1 MLITTIGYRTLI
13 ILSVVLLAV
22 AYSVSAQAVTLRVAY
37 VTANGGSDTN
47 PCTRS
52 APCRQVQ
59 RGVTRATSGGT
70 VVILDSGE
78 YENFTI
84 TKSVSVI
91 ADKGITAVIG
101 NSGAYAGATISD
113 GTAPYIQVTLRG
125 LSFVDSDNG
134 IIVDSQID
142 TLAVEDCTIEAPLYG
157 IFARG
162 PGRYVIKNTQVR
174 HSNYGIWF
182 TTSTRQITATID
194 DSRFEYIGTVGV
206 MASGK
211 SQVTIR
217 NTVSANNADGFA
229 ASNYGKLVLE
239 NCSAT
244 YNSSSGVSAEQSG
257 NISVS
262 NSTIA
267 YNGIGLKNS
276 NSTLRSFGNNR
287 LSNNSTNLSGTI
299 SLVSQQ

>member
-13 ILSVVLLAV
+13 ILSVILLAT
-22 AYSVSAQAVTLRVAY
+22 AHSVSAQAIALRVAY

-91 ADKGITAVIG
+91 ADKGISAVIG

-113 GTAPYIQVTLRG
+113 GTAPYTQVTLRG

-142 TLAVEDCTIEAPLYG
+142 ALAVEDCTIRAPLYG

-162 PGRYVIKNTQVR
+162 AGRYVIKNTQVK

-182 TTSTRQITATID
+182 TTTGQITATVD

-206 MASGK
+206 TVQDNSR
-211 SQVTIR
+211 VTVR
-217 NTVSANNADGFA
+217 NTVSANNITGFW
-229 ASNYGKLVLE
+229 ASNGGKMVLE

-244 YNSSSGVSAEQSG
+244 NNSSDGVIAEQTG
-257 NISVS
+257 YISVS

-267 YNGIGLKNS
+267 HNGIGFKNS
-276 NSTLRSFGNNR
+276 GGTLRSFGNNR
-287 LSNNSTNLSGTI
+287 FSNNSPNLSGMI
-299 SLVSQQ
+299 SLVNQQ

>member
-22 AYSVSAQAVTLRVAY
+22 TQSVAQRVAF
-37 VTANGGSDTN
+37 VMANGGSDTN

-52 APCRQVQ
+52 APCRQDQ
-59 RGVTRATSGGT
+59 QALTIATSGGT

-78 YENFTI
+78 YEDFTI